1 VAQIGNVLPDFFNP
15 SFYRNQPPED
25 TKARRSATSKETAK
39 SRFSSLLEKIA
50 PGDRQD
56 TLLHIPKSEETV
68 TKLLDEVHAAGDAL
82 TEKPFPDEIKRYKT
96 AVRSFMSYIV
106 ENGFRTEGELGLP
119 RGQKAGFKGLRG
131 SPESREQ
138 TLHTQIKVV
147 DEKLEKL
154 AADIMSGQLR
164 QLDLLGRVEEINGL
178 LINMLE

>member
-1 VAQIGNVLPDFFNP
+1 VAQIGNALPDFFNP
-15 SFYRNQPPED
+15 LIYRKPFED
-25 TKARRSATSKETAK
+25 TEARHSTKSKETTKAR
-39 SRFSSLLEKIA
+39 FSSMLEKLITGERRDA
-50 PGDRQD
+50 
-56 TLLHIPKSEETV
+56 LEHIPASEEIV
-68 TKLLDEVHAAGDAL
+68 SKLLDEIHSAGDAL
-82 TEKPFPDEIKRYKT
+82 AEKPFPDEIKRYKT
-96 AVRSFMSYIV
+96 AVRGFMSYIV
-106 ENGFRTEGELGLP
+106 ENGFSTEGELGLP
-119 RGQKAGFKGLRG
+119 RGQKPGFKGLRG